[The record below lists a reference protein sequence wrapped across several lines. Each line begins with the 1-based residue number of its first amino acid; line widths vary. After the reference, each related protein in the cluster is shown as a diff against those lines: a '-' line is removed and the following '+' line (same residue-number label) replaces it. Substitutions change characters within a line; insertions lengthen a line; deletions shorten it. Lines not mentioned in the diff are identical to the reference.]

1 MLDVFYVQVT
11 RVEGDGRPT
20 LVIRLHAVVN
30 YSVVHGTLFTP

>member
-20 LVIRLHAVVN
+20 LVIRLRAVVN
-30 YSVVHGTLFTP
+30 HPVIHGTSHQ